1 MDEMTE
7 QSTKQARTVKI
18 RTMGNEKNRVTVV
31 LASCGDGFKVKLMV
45 IFKRKIVPKINN
57 KHGVAVSAQEK
68 GWMDLDQMKIWIK
81 KVWRA
86 QILGRRRRLVYDA
99 FEAQVTDSVKS
110 SFKHKNTD
118 LAVVPAGLTSIL
130 QPLDVSLHKP
140 FKDGVRKKW
149 MQWMADGIHEF
160 TATGRQKKPTEE
172 LICSWISEA

>member
-18 RTMGNEKNRVTVV
+18 HTMGNEKNRVTVV
-31 LASCGDGFKVKLMV
+31 LASCGDSFKVKLMV

-57 KHGVAVSAQEK
+57 KHSVAVSAQEK
-68 GWMDLDQMKIWIK
+68 GWMDLDQMKIWIE

-86 QILGRRRRLVYDA
+86 RILGRRRRLVYDA

-110 SFKHKNTD
+110 SFKHENTD

-149 MQWMADGIHEF
+149 MQWMADCIHEF